1 MDFTKKKQI
10 YKQDL
15 YVFVNPKKSFDDD
28 DVVRFNTPKILKKKR
43 SGSLVIR
50 WSQV

>member
-15 YVFVNPKKSFDDD
+15 YVFVNPKTSFYD
-28 DVVRFNTPKILKKKR
+28 DVVRFNTLKVLQKKR
-43 SGSLVIR
+43 SGSLVLHH
-50 WSQV
+50 